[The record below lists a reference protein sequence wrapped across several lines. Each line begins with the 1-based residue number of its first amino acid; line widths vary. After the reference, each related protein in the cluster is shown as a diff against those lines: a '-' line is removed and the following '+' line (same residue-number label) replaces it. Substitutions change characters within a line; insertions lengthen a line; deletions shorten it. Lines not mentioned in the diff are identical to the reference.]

1 MECDEMGNFDQ
12 LEELLKS
19 CACSHDLTAL
29 LQQQNKEESRRILKH
44 YRKKLQEKLDGEC
57 KAIDCIDYLIYEL
70 QRNR

>member
-1 MECDEMGNFDQ
+1 MECDGMDKFDQ

-19 CACSHDLTAL
+19 CACSHELMAQD
-29 LQQQNKEESRRILKH
+29 KEESRRILKQ
-44 YRKKLQEKLDGEC
+44 YRKKLQEELDGEC